1 MPSEG
6 NKHFVNDNSLHEFA
20 ISNYK
25 NITLP
30 WIFCR
35 LLEGSA
41 IPKPSYTF
49 GFVDKR
55 QQTTVMNIH
64 ETSIIP
70 LAEKS
75 KDTSD
80 NNEPIELVLEDTG
93 MDNTILEPLRFE
105 PMDANVMHVSHSSDE
120 DKINMINSSEPNEEE
135 DENINLKIRYSILCD
150 SLDERLFRSK
160 SFMFPLIPAPA
171 SDPSSIYTALKM
183 TQMISTWVMDDDT
196 RTVISLDLD
205 LYLRAYQLVQSR
217 DDLRNKF
224 IFTWF
229 LPNFELLDLISNQH
243 LMTHGL
249 KQIFMIPV
257 R

>member
-1 MPSEG
+1 M
-6 NKHFVNDNSLHEFA
+6 

-30 WIFCR
+30 WVFCR
-35 LLEGSA
+35 SLEGSA
-41 IPKPSYTF
+41 IQKPSYTF

-70 LAEKS
+70 LVEKS

-80 NNEPIELVLEDTG
+80 KNEPIELVLEDTG
-93 MDNTILEPLRFE
+93 MDNTILEPLHFE

-120 DKINMINSSEPNEEE
+120 EGIDMINSSEPNEEE
-135 DENINLKIRYSILCD
+135 DENINLKIRSYGAYNSILCD

-171 SDPSSIYTALKM
+171 SDPSSIYTALKR
-183 TQMISTWVMDDDT
+183 TQMISTWVMGGDT
-196 RTVISLDLD
+196 RTVISLSTWICIHVLIN
-205 LYLRAYQLVQSR
+205 LFNLVM
-217 DDLRNKF
+217 
-224 IFTWF
+224 
-229 LPNFELLDLISNQH
+229 ISE
-243 LMTHGL
+243 
-249 KQIFMIPV
+249 ISSF
-257 R
+257 